1 MFVFVCL
8 CLSLVCLCLSLSVSV
23 CLCFCVY
30 LFACVGPCLLRNNHT
45 TAAKLGDA
53 EAENSL
59 GIMIEELGD
68 LFYGDN
74 SEDNNGETKEEA
86 TKEENQTMPGSSSRS
101 GSNNNSSNRGTRE
114 PRFLGKDPVGA
125 GLWYRRAAFN
135 GNPYA
140 LLNLARLYATGKGVG
155 RDLSYAAKLLRQAG
169 AAGVVQ
175 ASVELVRWWLLLLV
189 LLLALLLGIPD
200 PHLVSFS
207 Y

>member
-1 MFVFVCL
+1 
-8 CLSLVCLCLSLSVSV
+8 
-23 CLCFCVY
+23 
-30 LFACVGPCLLRNNHT
+30 LRNNHT

-68 LFYGDN
+68 LFYGDT
-74 SEDNNGETKEEA
+74 SEDNNGDTKEEA

-101 GSNNNSSNRGTRE
+101 GSNHSSNHRGARE

-175 ASVELVRWWLLLLV
+175 ASVELVRLV
-189 LLLALLLGIPD
+189 VVAVWYFLLALVVYLTPTFFLFFFLFISLLC
-200 PHLVSFS
+200 
-207 Y
+207 